1 MLTTGCFDLWMSKG
15 AYDIFC
21 LVINFLNENWE
32 PKKLT
37 ISLFKATETTSQ
49 ALTRNLRKLLD
60 SYRLNKKIN
69 VYVKDEGENFNSMT
83 RVVKFVVNSEV
94 LGLEESFNGIV
105 LIRHFPKLVSMLLL
119 KRGYEKILSM
129 SQSSLRSLTFRS
141 V

>member
-1 MLTTGCFDLWMSKG
+1 MSKG
-15 AYDIFC
+15 AYDIFS

-37 ISLFKATETTSQ
+37 IGIFEAIKTTSQ
-49 ALTRNLRKLLD
+49 ALARNLRDLLD
-60 SYRLNKKIN
+60 FYGLNKKIN

-83 RVVKFVVNSEV
+83 RVVKFVVSNEV

-105 LIRHFPKLVSMLLL
+105 LVRYFPKLVSMLLL

-129 SQSSLRSLTFRS
+129 SQSSMRTLTF
-141 V
+141 